1 MSTGKIDS
9 GGKEKMRNSRNN
21 SSRSVIISLLFLF
34 TVFVAGCSPIREV
47 SRDRLVENLGP
58 ILEVEERANRAMR
71 GIEKLALLGEITDT
85 DMKKLKEHYDVYYVH
100 HKAASVFL
108 AEGNIRSYESHVG
121 LAKKELDS
129 MEEKIR
135 TLVTL
140 SSF

>member
-1 MSTGKIDS
+1 
-9 GGKEKMRNSRNN
+9 MRNLKNTPSKN
-21 SSRSVIISLLFLF
+21 IIACVLFLF
-34 TVFVAGCSPIREV
+34 TGFLAGCAPLGEV
-47 SRDRLVENLGP
+47 SRDRLVANLPP

-71 GIEKLALLGEITDT
+71 GIEKLALLGEITDK
-85 DMKKLKEHYDVYYVH
+85 DMKQLKEHYDVYYVH